1 VGFAFLPD
9 QTEPTYIWALE
20 KIKELYSLI
29 SPTVALDPGTI
40 STDCDQALRNAILVV
55 FPESRTLLCLWH
67 ANKNIQQHCKPKF
80 STTEAYSEFFEA

>member
-40 STDCDQALRNAILVV
+40 STDCD
-55 FPESRTLLCLWH
+55 
-67 ANKNIQQHCKPKF
+67 
-80 STTEAYSEFFEA
+80 